1 MNSLR
6 KKIVCGVITVVVASI
21 GVTFHLVYG
30 GGASPFMMGFYL
42 FGVAIILFYMGAFTK
57 GRHFTHLEVAR
68 GRVIAI
74 VPTFNDE
81 TELLHNCIRSLINQT
96 HPPDEIHVVDDG
108 SANPVVTFDHPA
120 VHWHRQPNQGKRF
133 AQGNLLAKLH
143 PDGAD
148 YILTVDG
155 DSVLDER
162 AVEHLLRSMSD
173 PKVQAATGLIL
184 VRNRTDN
191 LLTRITDIN
200 IGTSCLMI
208 RTSRSVIGAVET
220 TSGALAMY
228 RAKIIFDNLDDY
240 VSSGTNGDDRR
251 LTLYALLRGDVV
263 VANEAIVHSAMPTE
277 VGDMYRQ
284 RLRWGKSGWQAI
296 PFSVTNLTGKQLF
309 FPVLALL
316 QWITLPLMWGWVL
329 ASVIFWGDGSHVLL
343 ALGVYMMIRYGE
355 VSLYIITRPGMGFW
369 PKLWSWL
376 LLTPLETVVNLG
388 ITRPAKYHALLK
400 LKVRGWETRGNAH
413 AEDNLVE
420 ITPASA
426 PTRYRAPHHPPSTA
440 LATSM
445 ANRDRDQIPHRRD
458 GDNSSTL
465 SLPADRIAALLAMG
479 PSEETR

>member
-1 MNSLR
+1 MSR
-6 KKIVCGVITVVVASI
+6 PKKFLCGLITVGVATL
-21 GVTFHLVYG
+21 GATFHLVHRS
-30 GGASPFMMGFYL
+30 GASPFMIGFYL
-42 FGVAIILFYMGAFTK
+42 FGVAIVLFYMGAFTK
-57 GRHFTHLEVAR
+57 GRSFTHLPVAK

-81 TELLHNCIRSLINQT
+81 TELLHNCVWSLINQT
-96 HPPDEIHVVDDG
+96 RQPDEIHVVDDG
-108 SANPVVTFDHPA
+108 SAASVSSFDHPL
-120 VHWHRQPNQGKRF
+120 VHWHRQSNQGKRF

-143 PDGAD
+143 PASAD
-148 YILTVDG
+148 FILTVDG

-162 AVEHLLRSMSD
+162 AVEHLMRAMSD

-184 VRNRTDN
+184 VRNRTEN
-191 LLTRITDIN
+191 LLTRITDLN

-228 RAKIIFDNLDDY
+228 RADVIFDNLDDY

-251 LTLYALLRGDVV
+251 LTMYALLRGDVV
-263 VANEAIVHSAMPTE
+263 VANEAIVHSAMPSA
-277 VGDMYRQ
+277 VRDMYKQ

-316 QWITLPLMWGWVL
+316 QWITLPLMWGWVA
-329 ASVIFWGDGSHVLL
+329 ASILFWGGGQHVLL
-343 ALGVYMMIRYGE
+343 ALGVYMAIRYGE
-355 VSLYIITRPGMGFW
+355 VALYVISRPGMGPL

-388 ITRPAKYHALLK
+388 VTRPAKYHALFK

-413 AEDNLVE
+413 AHEELVE
-420 ITPASA
+420 VTVSRTPS
-426 PTRYRAPHHPPSTA
+426 RYRAAYELPSTA
-440 LATSM
+440 LAGIM
-445 ANRDRDQIPHRRD
+445 AERDRTRMQHRRD
-458 GDNSSTL
+458 GDNTSTL
-465 SLPADRIAALLAMG
+465 QIPAGRLAELLERDG
-479 PSEETR
+479 R